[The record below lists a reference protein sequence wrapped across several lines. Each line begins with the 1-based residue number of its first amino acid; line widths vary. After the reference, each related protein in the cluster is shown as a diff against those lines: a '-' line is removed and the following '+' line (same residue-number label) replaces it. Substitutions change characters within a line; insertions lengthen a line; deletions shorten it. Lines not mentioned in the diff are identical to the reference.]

1 MDNGHIRKRNNGG
14 FTLLELMIVIV
25 ILGILGAIVAPKFM
39 DEPHKARVV
48 QAKMQIENLSTAV
61 KKFYLDNG
69 FYPSTEQGL
78 EALVTRPAIGKTP
91 KNYPAN
97 GYITK
102 IPKDPWGNDYVY
114 TAPGQKVPFEIM
126 SLGRRRR
133 RSRRHLGRR
142 CARPLNGGPP
152 GSPCL
157 SCSLSS

>member
-1 MDNGHIRKRNNGG
+1 MDKGHIRQRNNGG

-25 ILGILGAIVAPKFM
+25 ILGILGAIVA
-39 DEPHKARVV
+39 
-48 QAKMQIENLSTAV
+48 QIENLSTAV

-78 EALVTRPAIGKTP
+78 ESLVTRPAIGKTP

-126 SLGRRRR
+126 SLG
-133 RSRRHLGRR
+133 SDG
-142 CARPLNGGPP
+142 AEGGEGEAADIWGEDVPDR
-152 GSPCL
+152 
-157 SCSLSS
+157 

>member
-1 MDNGHIRKRNNGG
+1 MHAERLHSRRNSG

-61 KKFYLDNG
+61 KKFYLDNV
-69 FYPSTEQGL
+69 FYPS
-78 EALVTRPAIGKTP
+78 TRPAIGKTP

-97 GYITK
+97 GYISK

-126 SLGRRRR
+126 SLG
-133 RSRRHLGRR
+133 SDG
-142 CARPLNGGPP
+142 AEGGEGEAADIWGEDVPDR
-152 GSPCL
+152 
-157 SCSLSS
+157 

>member
-1 MDNGHIRKRNNGG
+1 MDNGHIRQRNNGG

-91 KNYPAN
+91 RTTRP
-97 GYITK
+97 
-102 IPKDPWGNDYVY
+102 
-114 TAPGQKVPFEIM
+114 TATSP
-126 SLGRRRR
+126 
-133 RSRRHLGRR
+133 RSRRTPGATITSTRRPGRKCR
-142 CARPLNGGPP
+142 LK
-152 GSPCL
+152 S
-157 SCSLSS
+157 